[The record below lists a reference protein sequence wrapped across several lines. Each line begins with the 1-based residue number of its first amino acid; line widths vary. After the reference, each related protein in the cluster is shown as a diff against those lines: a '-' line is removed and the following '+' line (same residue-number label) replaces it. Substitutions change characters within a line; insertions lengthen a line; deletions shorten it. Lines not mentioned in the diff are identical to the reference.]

1 MIDRKALKA
10 QAKAFAFKNKWNIW
24 KPMVIYYLLV
34 FVVTFVVSFAVTIL
48 GVKETAAQNIIDLV
62 SNILSIATLPMA
74 IGITAYV
81 MKLIKGEK
89 MTVKEAL
96 LSKYSM
102 FGLIF
107 CVSLIAGLFTALWTI
122 LLIVPG
128 IIYLYKMAMIDY
140 ILAEDDAN
148 KLSYREVMDRSEKL
162 MNGHKMDFF
171 VFELSFI
178 GWILLSLVTFGIAL
192 IWVLPYVEVA
202 TVMYYEE
209 LKKLDK

>member
-1 MIDRKALKA
+1 
-10 QAKAFAFKNKWNIW
+10 
-24 KPMVIYYLLV
+24 MVIYYLLV

-48 GVKETAAQNIIDLV
+48 GVKESASQNITDLV

-107 CVSLIAGLFTALWTI
+107 CVSFIAGLFTVLWTI

-171 VFELSFI
+171 VFELSFM
-178 GWILLSLVTFGIAL
+178 GWILLSLVPFGIAL

-202 TVMYYEE
+202 TIMYYEE